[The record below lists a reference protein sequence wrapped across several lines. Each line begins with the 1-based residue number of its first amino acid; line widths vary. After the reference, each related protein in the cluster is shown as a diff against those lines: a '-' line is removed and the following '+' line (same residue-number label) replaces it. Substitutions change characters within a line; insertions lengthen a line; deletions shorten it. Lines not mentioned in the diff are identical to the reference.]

1 MNQHFLNNN
10 CTVHWKMSWITI
22 TKTMVINF
30 MLQNSHLLHLSSPTE
45 EVFSGKQP
53 KLASGKSSSCWF
65 SFSAERNANIK
76 ATEYVTFSFSFS
88 ILVSF
93 SFLKVWTSVCQ
104 RYGFFNI
111 LAAVIQESSDKR
123 LVWRIV
129 KALPFIH
136 WPDQVAPK
144 ASDVSTADWL
154 Y

>member
-1 MNQHFLNNN
+1 MENELNHDYKNN
-10 CTVHWKMSWITI
+10 GHKFH
-22 TKTMVINF
+22 VIKF
-30 MLQNSHLLHLSSPTE
+30 SFTAFVLTDRRG
-45 EVFSGKQP
+45 FSGKQP

-65 SFSAERNANIK
+65 SSSAERNANIK

-88 ILVSF
+88 TLVSF

-104 RYGFFNI
+104 RYGFFSI
-111 LAAVIQESSDKR
+111 LAAVIQISSDKQ

-136 WPDQVAPK
+136 WPDQVVPK